1 MTQPKDTPDLL
12 QASGEPF
19 LALAEEPSAFHSRSS
34 LILGQL
40 RSVEAQFR
48 SFWGVERLGKVP
60 QDLQQSWVA
69 VGHQSQ
75 RQLKLLRLCISSL
88 EALAAGTT
96 YQLLSLYAFRTPS
109 LPSFFKS
116 EGCFHK
122 VGQHRHGLFVRCD
135 SAGDRG
141 VACVGLVPRAATS
154 SSISARK
161 TQPYFRLYWF
171 ICPKSLRSPP
181 PEQTIL
187 ETAPLLHYNPIKWE
201 KKWEEEQNP
210 DWIMQGDWICCA

>member
-19 LALAEEPSAFHSRSS
+19 LALAEAPSAFHSRSS

-88 EALAAGTT
+88 EALAAGTNC
-96 YQLLSLYAFRTPS
+96 SLCTHSGPPPSPPS
-109 LPSFFKS
+109 LNPKGVFTRWVSTATVFSSAVTRQETEALPAWDSCQEQQQALPSVPGKHS
-116 EGCFHK
+116 PISDCT
-122 VGQHRHGLFVRCD
+122 GLSVLNLSD
-135 SAGDRG
+135 
-141 VACVGLVPRAATS
+141 PHH
-154 SSISARK
+154 
-161 TQPYFRLYWF
+161 QNRL
-171 ICPKSLRSPP
+171 S
-181 PEQTIL
+181 
-187 ETAPLLHYNPIKWE
+187 
-201 KKWEEEQNP
+201 
-210 DWIMQGDWICCA
+210 